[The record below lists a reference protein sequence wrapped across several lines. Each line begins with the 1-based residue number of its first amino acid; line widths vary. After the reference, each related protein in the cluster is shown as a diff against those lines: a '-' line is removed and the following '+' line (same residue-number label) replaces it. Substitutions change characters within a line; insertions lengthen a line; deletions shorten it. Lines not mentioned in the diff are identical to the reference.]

1 MAKENINKSTGKTG
15 MRFSFDS
22 LVTRMI
28 GAFLVMIVLIL
39 LLGIGS
45 YIMVKRT
52 INSQV
57 KDSLTNTVSAEG
69 SYLELG
75 LQQIDNRMVELIAM
89 DEMIDF
95 YLNPNLDIANVTS
108 DQIDEREKIRS
119 RILNLK
125 TVSDFVYHVYL
136 ISDVATGITT
146 ASTRASLTVDFY
158 DRFTASEEGT
168 IIAEASEKFGY
179 MGRHQF
185 LEDFI
190 EESEANFP
198 CSDYAFSLWRKVDIR
213 NNLILVVDIN
223 KDTIFEILSELDNGA
238 GSYAIFVTPDGRETV
253 YHGGENGGP
262 VGDGT
267 AYITGTSFYH
277 DALASE
283 ETEGYREVRWE
294 DESYVFSYSKVG
306 TSGAMLAVL
315 VPTSHFLSSTQ
326 GITTITFIMV
336 LAAFA
341 IALIMCVLLS
351 RSLKRGVNDITK
363 SLDRAA
369 QGDFTVSLKVKR
381 RDEFGQIAAS
391 IDNMIAGVRALIV
404 EVKGVMETVKNASEL
419 VGGNTSRLIDSNNEI
434 SQAIGEIEHGANTQ
448 AEDSQDCVRR
458 INQLSD
464 QIDYVYKYTDEIS
477 RISEDANRTI
487 SEGMDVIND
496 LSEKS
501 GATVN
506 ITDAIRK
513 DMISLND
520 QTQSIAGFADLI
532 NEIASQT
539 NLLSL
544 NASIEAARAGEAGR
558 GFSVVAEEI
567 RNLADQSLK
576 AAEQI
581 GGIVE
586 EIRKQTGQTVDSVLR
601 AGEIVESQSGS
612 LNNTRDAFHKV
623 YERMQRMV
631 EDLSQITGGMSM
643 IENTSKETVDA
654 IMNISAVSEENSAN
668 SGQVEN
674 NVERQK
680 EFVEEL
686 HKTVALLEEKATRME
701 ETVSRL
707 RV

>member
-1 MAKENINKSTGKTG
+1 M
-15 MRFSFDS
+15 FDS
-22 LVTRMI
+22 LVSRMI

-45 YIMVKRT
+45 YIMVGKT

-57 KDSLTNTVSAEG
+57 KDSLADTVSAES
-69 SYLELG
+69 SYLGLG
-75 LQQIDNRMVELIAM
+75 LQQIDDRMVELIAM
-89 DEMIDF
+89 QEMMDF
-95 YLNPNLDIANVTS
+95 YLNPNLDIANATTE
-108 DQIDEREKIRS
+108 QIDEKERIRS

-136 ISDVATGITT
+136 ISDVATGFNT
-146 ASTRASLTVDFY
+146 ASTRASLSVDFY
-158 DRFTASEEGT
+158 DRFAASEEGMT
-168 IIAEASEKFGY
+168 IAGASEKFGY
-179 MGRHQF
+179 MGRHPF
-185 LEDFI
+185 IEDFI
-190 EESEANFP
+190 EESEAKIQ
-198 CSDYAFSLWRKVDIR
+198 CSDYAFSLWRKVDLQ

-223 KDTIFEILSELDNGA
+223 KDVIYEVLAEMDNGA
-238 GSYAIFVTPDGRETV
+238 GSYAVFITPDGRETV
-253 YHGGENGGP
+253 YLGGENGGP
-262 VGDGT
+262 GEDGVT
-267 AYITGTSFYH
+267 YISGTSFYQ
-277 DALASE
+277 DAAASGE
-283 ETEGYREVRWE
+283 AEGYREVSWQGQ
-294 DESYVFSYSKVG
+294 SYVFSYSKVG

-315 VPTSHFLSSTQ
+315 VPTSSFLASTR
-326 GITTITFIMV
+326 GITAITLIMV
-336 LAAFA
+336 LVAFVV
-341 IALIMCVLLS
+341 ALIMCVLLS
-351 RSLKRGVNDITK
+351 RSLRRGVNDITQ

-369 QGDFTVSLKVKR
+369 QGDFTVSLNVNR
-381 RDEFGQIAAS
+381 RDEFGQIATS
-391 IDNMIAGVRALIV
+391 IDHMIAGVRALTV

-434 SQAIGEIEHGANTQ
+434 SQAIGEIERGANSQ

-464 QIDYVYKYTDEIS
+464 QIDYVYQYADEIS
-477 RISEDANRTI
+477 RISEDANHTI

-513 DMISLND
+513 DMISLNE
-520 QTQSIAGFADLI
+520 QTKSIAGFADLI

-586 EIRKQTGQTVDSVLR
+586 QIRKQTDQTVDSVHR
-601 AGEIVESQSGS
+601 AGEIVESQSDS
-612 LNNTRDAFHKV
+612 LNNTRDAFHQV

-631 EDLSQITGGMSM
+631 ENLSQITGGMSM
-643 IENTSKETVDA
+643 IENTSKETVGA

-686 HKTVALLEEKATRME
+686 HKTVALLEEKAAHME
-701 ETVSRL
+701 ATVSRL

>member
-1 MAKENINKSTGKTG
+1 MTKENVNKSTGKAG
-15 MRFSFDS
+15 VRFSFDS
-22 LVTRMI
+22 LVMRMI

-45 YIMVKRT
+45 YIMVRKT

-57 KDSLTNTVSAEG
+57 KDSLTDTVSAES
-69 SYLELG
+69 SYLGLG
-75 LQQIDNRMVELIAM
+75 LQQIDDRMVELIAM
-89 DEMIDF
+89 QEMTDF
-95 YLNPNLDIANVTS
+95 YLNPNLNIANVTTE
-108 DQIDEREKIRS
+108 QINEKERITS
-119 RILNLK
+119 RVLNLK
-125 TVSDFVYHVYL
+125 TVSNFVYHVYL
-136 ISDVATGITT
+136 ISDVATGFNT
-146 ASTRASLTVDFY
+146 ASTRASLSVDFY
-158 DRFTASEEGT
+158 DRFAASEEGMT
-168 IIAEASEKFGY
+168 IVGASEKFGY
-179 MGRHQF
+179 MGRHPF
-185 LEDFI
+185 IEDFI
-190 EESEANFP
+190 EESEAKIQ
-198 CSDYAFSLWRKVDIR
+198 CSDYAFSLWRKVDLR

-223 KDTIFEILSELDNGA
+223 KDAIYEVLAKMDNGA
-238 GSYAIFVTPDGRETV
+238 GSYAVFITPDGRETV
-253 YHGGENGGP
+253 YLGGENGGP
-262 VGDGT
+262 GEDDVS
-267 AYITGTSFYH
+267 YISGTSFYQ
-277 DALASE
+277 DAAASE
-283 ETEGYREVRWE
+283 EAEGYREVNWQGQ
-294 DESYVFSYSKVG
+294 SYIFSYSKVG

-315 VPTSHFLSSTQ
+315 VPTSSFLASTR
-326 GITTITFIMV
+326 GITAITLIMV
-336 LAAFA
+336 LVAFA
-341 IALIMCVLLS
+341 VALIMCVLLS
-351 RSLKRGVNDITK
+351 RSLRRGVNDITQ

-369 QGDFTVSLKVKR
+369 QGDFTVSINVKR
-381 RDEFGQIAAS
+381 RDEFGQIATS
-391 IDNMIAGVRALIV
+391 IDHMIAGVRALIV

-434 SQAIGEIEHGANTQ
+434 SQAIGEIERGAQSQ
-448 AEDSQDCVRR
+448 AEDSQDCARR

-464 QIDYVYKYTDEIS
+464 QIDYVYQYADEIS

-513 DMISLND
+513 DMISLNE
-520 QTQSIAGFADLI
+520 QTKSIAGFADLI

-586 EIRKQTGQTVDSVLR
+586 QIRKQTGQTVDSVHR

-612 LNNTRDAFHKV
+612 LNNTRDAFHNV

-631 EDLSQITGGMSM
+631 ENLSQITGGMSM
-643 IENTSKETVDA
+643 IENTSKETVGA

-668 SGQVEN
+668 SGQVEG

-686 HKTVALLEEKATRME
+686 HKTVALLEEKAAHME